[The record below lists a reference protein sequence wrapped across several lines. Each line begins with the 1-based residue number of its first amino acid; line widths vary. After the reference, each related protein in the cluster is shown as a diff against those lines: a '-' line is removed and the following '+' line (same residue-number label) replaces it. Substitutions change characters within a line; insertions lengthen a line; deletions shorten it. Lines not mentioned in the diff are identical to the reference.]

1 MINITAR
8 GFELKQ
14 GTKDGIEKE
23 LKRIEKMLPD
33 SAEFDVTLAKKKDG
47 YKCDITVVNGLIHRG
62 EARVTELNRLL
73 IWLLTT
79 SRES

>member
-23 LKRIEKMLPD
+23 LKRIEKMLPE
-33 SAEFDVTLAKKKDG
+33 SAEFDVTLAKKG
-47 YKCDITVVNGLIHRG
+47 
-62 EARVTELNRLL
+62 RL
-73 IWLLTT
+73 
-79 SRES
+79 

>member
-33 SAEFDVTLAKKKDG
+33 SAEFDVTLAKKSSGLNATITGWDSDG
-47 YKCDITVVNGLIHRG
+47 VDYGGTAI
-62 EARVTELNRLL
+62 EE
-73 IWLLTT
+73 
-79 SRES
+79 

>member
-33 SAEFDVTLAKKKDG
+33 SAEFDVTLAKKKG
-47 YKCDITVVNGLIHRG
+47 WLQVRYNSSKCRLIHQR
-62 EARVTELNRLL
+62 
-73 IWLLTT
+73 
-79 SRES
+79 

>member
-14 GTKDGIEKE
+14 GAKDGIEKE

-33 SAEFDVTLAKKKDG
+33 NASFDATLKTGKELPDFLKKK
-47 YKCDITVVNGLIHRG
+47 KTAISAI
-62 EARVTELNRLL
+62 
-73 IWLLTT
+73 
-79 SRES
+79 SP

>member
-23 LKRIEKMLPD
+23 LKRIEKMLPNA
-33 SAEFDVTLAKKKDG
+33 AEFDVTLAKKKDG
-47 YKCDITVVNGLIHRG
+47 YK
-62 EARVTELNRLL
+62 
-73 IWLLTT
+73 
-79 SRES
+79 